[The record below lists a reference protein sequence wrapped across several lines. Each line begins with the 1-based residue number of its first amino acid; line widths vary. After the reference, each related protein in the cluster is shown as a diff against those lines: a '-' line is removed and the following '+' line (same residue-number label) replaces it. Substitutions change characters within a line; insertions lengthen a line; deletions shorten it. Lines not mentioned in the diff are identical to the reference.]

1 MSDGKAVVDLAI
13 IIPTLNEEHFIG
25 RLLDS
30 LIKQTVRPKELV
42 VVDAFSKDKTIE
54 EVKKRQK
61 QFAGLRYFR
70 IPKSTISRQRNLGV
84 KKTTS
89 GHLLF
94 LDADMILGQP
104 DTLEKYFADILIR
117 KPDVAAASS
126 VPDSNYW
133 KDILYFKAEDLGFKL
148 SQYIWPVIPA
158 RNLCIRREIFEKA
171 GGFDET
177 VIVAEDQDLVHRIIK
192 KGSKLI
198 WLKNVRMHT
207 SVRRIKHEG
216 RRKYVLKM
224 LLFGLKILLWGRR
237 KSKVEYEFGH
247 FNSET

>member
-1 MSDGKAVVDLAI
+1 M
-13 IIPTLNEEHFIG
+13 
-25 RLLDS
+25 
-30 LIKQTVRPKELV
+30 
-42 VVDAFSKDKTIE
+42 
-54 EVKKRQK
+54 
-61 QFAGLRYFR
+61 
-70 IPKSTISRQRNLGV
+70 
-84 KKTTS
+84 
-89 GHLLF
+89 
-94 LDADMILGQP
+94 
-104 DTLEKYFADILIR
+104 
-117 KPDVAAASS
+117 
-126 VPDSNYW
+126 PDSNYW

-192 KGSKLI
+192 KGGKLI

-207 SVRRIKHEG
+207 SVRRIKNEG

-224 LLFGLKILLWGRR
+224 FLFGLKILLWGRR